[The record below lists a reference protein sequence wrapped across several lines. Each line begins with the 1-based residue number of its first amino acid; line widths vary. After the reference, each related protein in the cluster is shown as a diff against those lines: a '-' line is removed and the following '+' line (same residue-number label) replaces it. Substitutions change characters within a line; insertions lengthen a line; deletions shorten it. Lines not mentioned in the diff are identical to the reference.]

1 MSLQIQL
8 EIQKENLKDFLTRW
22 SINNIKKMKL
32 SDYVSIKDTKHK
44 NTFTYYLEYKTK
56 KLGEIGG
63 IPMTKFAIYQTK
75 KNINMY
81 WFKKTPNNY
90 AYNTNLGNNIKSAF
104 KNLKNQIL
112 EIAQNAQKGDF
123 SNLEETTCLYPIIKF
138 KIAFLYQ
145 NFNKIKIL
153 PVYSKDKLRKY
164 LNIEDENISML
175 DLYEIAIKKENIKN
189 FPDAITFSQK
199 IFHKDVE
206 LIDKDEYVGHK
217 ISKKGN
223 RDNLVVLD
231 KREYS
236 DVHSCIQN
244 KLKQCLENNGY
255 KVIPEAT
262 HRNDKSKIDLVAQK
276 DGKTIYYEVKPYNK
290 SIHCIREALG
300 QLLEYCYYEKSDKY
314 HHADELVI
322 VGPIDIDEYG
332 RKFLEKLKEK
342 HNIPIYYC
350 CIDV

>member
-1 MSLQIQL
+1 MSL

-32 SDYVSIKDTKHK
+32 SDYVSIKDMKYK

-56 KLGEIGG
+56 NLGEIGG
-63 IPMTKFAIYQTK
+63 VPMTKFAIYQTK
-75 KNINMY
+75 KDIGMR
-81 WFKKTPNNY
+81 WFKKTTNNY
-90 AYNTNLGNNIKSAF
+90 AYNTKLRNNIKSAF
-104 KNLKNQIL
+104 ESLKNQIL
-112 EIAQNAQKGDF
+112 EIVQNAQKGDF
-123 SNLEETTCLYPIIKF
+123 SNLEESTGLFPMIKF

-145 NFNKIKIL
+145 NFHKIKIL
-153 PVYSKDKLRKY
+153 PVYSKDKLKEY
-164 LNIEDENISML
+164 LGIEDRNISML
-175 DLYEIAIKKENIKN
+175 DLYKIAIEREKIKTFSDSIN
-189 FPDAITFSQK
+189 FSQK
-199 IFHKDVE
+199 VFHKDVE

-244 KLKQCLENNGY
+244 KLKQYLQNDGY
-255 KVIPEAT
+255 TVITEAT
-262 HRNDKSKIDLVAQK
+262 HRNDNSKIDLVAQK

-342 HNIPIYYC
+342 HNIPIDYC

>member
-1 MSLQIQL
+1 MNLD
-8 EIQKENLKDFLTRW
+8 IQKETLKDFLTKW
-22 SINNIKKMKL
+22 SIDNLKKMKL
-32 SDYVSIKDTKHK
+32 SDYVSIKDTKYK

-63 IPMTKFAIYQTK
+63 VPMIKFAIYQTK
-75 KNINMY
+75 KSINMH
-81 WFKKTPNNY
+81 WLKKTPNNY
-90 AYNTNLGNNIKSAF
+90 VYNTKLGNNIKSAF

-112 EIAQNAQKGDF
+112 KIAQNAQKGDF
-123 SNLEETTCLYPIIKF
+123 STLEETTCLYPIIKF

-145 NFNKIKIL
+145 NFHKIRIL
-153 PVYSKDKLRKY
+153 PIYSKDKLREY
-164 LNIEDENISML
+164 LGIKDKNISML
-175 DLYEIAIKKENIKN
+175 DLYKTAIEREKIKTFSDSIN
-189 FPDAITFSQK
+189 FSQK
-199 IFHKDVE
+199 VFHKDVE

-244 KLKQCLENNGY
+244 KLKQYLQNDGY
-255 KVIPEAT
+255 TVIAEAT
-262 HRNDKSKIDLVAQK
+262 HRSDNSKIDLVAQK

-342 HNIPIYYC
+342 HSIPIDYC
-350 CIDV
+350 YIDV